1 MSDALDVAR
10 TAREA
15 GWLLQLWCSAG
26 ESEETFLADIAVGVG
41 ADAILTGAPRGAEHC
56 SKLNQVRCG

>member
-1 MSDALDVAR
+1 M
-10 TAREA
+10 
-15 GWLLQLWCSAG
+15 WCSAG

-56 SKLNQVRCG
+56 SKLNQVRGRWMGEDAFVCCNPFC